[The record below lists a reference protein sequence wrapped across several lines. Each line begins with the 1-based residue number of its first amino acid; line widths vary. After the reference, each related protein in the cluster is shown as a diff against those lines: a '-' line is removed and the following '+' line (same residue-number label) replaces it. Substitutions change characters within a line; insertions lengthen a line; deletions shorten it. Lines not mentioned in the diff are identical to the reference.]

1 MLTICTNDECKQK
14 YNVPSNLMDLNAR
27 CKKCNQVFK
36 IIEFKDTCKIIELDI
51 GEDDDDNQ
59 VKTDNNVV
67 KRRSPQEVMEE
78 HIDDIKRSV
87 NDFLP
92 ELEKALKS
100 NENES
105 GTRLLLDKML
115 QNILGYKL
123 EDIRTEQ
130 RIEGRRAD
138 YVLSV
143 KGVDKIII
151 EVKKI
156 GMPLKNSQI
165 FQATSY
171 GAYSGIKWV
180 ILTNALVWQLYHI
193 STGDKIE
200 TDLVFSIDLMDGLN
214 DQEADYFYLIS
225 TYGLLRKG
233 LLDKLW
239 QKMSALCYD
248 NIINAILTDEVI
260 TRIRGILIK
269 QVGSNITNDDVRSTI
284 EENIFQIS

>member
-1 MLTICTNDECKQK
+1 MLTICPSDECKQK
-14 YNVPSNLMDLNAR
+14 YNVPSNFLGSNAR
-27 CKKCNQVFK
+27 CKKCNNIFK
-36 IIEFKDTCKIIELDI
+36 IEELKEPLKVIELDAD
-51 GEDDDDNQ
+51 EEDDNQ
-59 VKTDNNVV
+59 AQTDENGF

-78 HIDDIKRSV
+78 HINTIKQSV

-92 ELEKALKS
+92 NLNKALRA

-105 GTRLLLDKML
+105 GTRLLIDKML
-115 QNILGYKL
+115 QNILGYRL

-130 RIEGRRAD
+130 KIEGRRAD
-138 YVLSV
+138 YILSV
-143 KGVDKIII
+143 RGVDKLII

-156 GMPLKNSQI
+156 GMPLKCNQI

-180 ILTNALVWQLYHI
+180 VLTNALVWQLYHI

-200 TDLVFSIDLMDGLN
+200 TDLIFSIDLMDGLS
-214 DQEADYFYLIS
+214 DKEANYFYLIS
-225 TYGLLRKG
+225 SHGISRKS
-233 LLDKLW
+233 LLDRLW
-239 QKMSALCYD
+239 QKISSLCYD

-260 TRIRGILIK
+260 TRIRGILKK
-269 QVGSNITNDDVRSTI
+269 QTGFNITNDDVRTTI

>member
-1 MLTICTNDECKQK
+1 M
-14 YNVPSNLMDLNAR
+14 NAR

-36 IIEFKDTCKIIELDI
+36 IQEYKAPSKIVELDFE
-51 GEDDDDNQ
+51 EDDENQ
-59 VKTDNNVV
+59 APMDGNGI

-78 HIDDIKRSV
+78 YINNIKISV
-87 NDFLP
+87 NDILP
-92 ELEKALKS
+92 KLEKAFKA

-105 GTRLLLDKML
+105 GTRILIDKMI

-130 RIEGRRAD
+130 RIAGRRAD

-143 KGVDKIII
+143 KGVDRVII
-151 EVKKI
+151 EAKKI
-156 GMPLKNSQI
+156 GMPLKDSQI

-171 GAYSGIKWV
+171 GAHSGIKWV
-180 ILTNALVWQLYHI
+180 VLTNALVWQLYHI

-200 TDLVFSIDLMDGLN
+200 TDLVFSIDLMDGLS
-214 DQEADYFYLIS
+214 DQEANYFYLIS
-225 TYGLLRKG
+225 TQGLLRKG
-233 LLDKLW
+233 LLDRLW

-260 TRIRGILIK
+260 TRIRGILKK
-269 QVGSNITNDDVRSTI
+269 QVNFNITNDDVRATI